1 MSRRGSG
8 PSRVGWPRPRAYM
21 RALFLAL
28 LLLVLG
34 THVSA
39 APQPGVVHFTAV
51 ADLASTSNASAVLNG
66 INTIDSDFTLAL
78 GDLSYGATGQEQS
91 WCDFVTSRVGAG
103 YPFELVAGNHESNGQ
118 NGNINDFSACLPNQ
132 LPGAIGTYG
141 RQYYV
146 DVPAENPI
154 ARFIMVSP
162 GLPFPDGTIWN
173 YNSGSARY
181 VWTANAIDGARSA
194 SIPWVVVGMHKP
206 CITVGM
212 YTCESGADLFNL
224 LVNKRVDLVL
234 SGHEHTYQRSHQI
247 AQGVGCATVVPASY
261 DADCVE
267 DSDAAFTQGAG
278 SVFAVV
284 GTGGNS
290 LYNVNAADAEAAY
303 FDSTAGLN
311 QSAVWGSLDVEATD
325 DSLQASFI
333 RAAGATFTD
342 SFTITRDTTPNVPPV
357 ASFTSSCTDLT
368 CSFDASASSDS
379 DGTIASYAWD
389 FGDGTTGSG
398 QTTSHTYATAGS
410 KTIGLTVTDNG
421 GQTGSTTRNVT
432 VTAPPTT
439 TFVSDQFSRTVTN
452 GFGSA
457 PTGGAWTFTGAAANL
472 SVGSGIGN
480 IRLPAGYG
488 QQVNLASVSAPQS
501 DLLLSFGLEKAATG
515 GGVQVSAYGRRVSG
529 QGGYGGKAKIASNGA
544 VTVELVRQAST
555 GAETSIQAGAATGVT
570 YAVGDL
576 LNVRVQVLGT
586 SPTTVRAKVWKVGTV
601 EPATW
606 QRSVTD
612 TTAGLQASGSV
623 GLFGY
628 HSSSATNAPNTVRL
642 DELVVNA
649 P

>member
-1 MSRRGSG
+1 MRSTMIQRLVGIQAAAVMAAVVVVSSPAAAQPAGPSWTAYVANFDSDTVTPINVASNVAGTPIEVGEGPAAVAITPDAATAYVVNNGSG
-8 PSRVGWPRPRAYM
+8 TVTPIDVASNTAGEAIDVGDDPI
-21 RALFLAL
+21 
-28 LLLVLG
+28 
-34 THVSA
+34 
-39 APQPGVVHFTAV
+39 AV
-51 ADLASTSNASAVLNG
+51 AIIPDGSTAYVVNQFSDDVTLIDVATNTAGATIEVGDDPNGIAITPDGTTAYVVNGLSDDVTPIDLASNTAGTAIHVGSAPAAIAITPDGATVYVANFLSDDVTPIDVASNTAG
-66 INTIDSDFTLAL
+66 TPIDAGDEPFAL
-78 GDLSYGATGQEQS
+78 GVTPDGATV
-91 WCDFVTSRVGAG
+91 FVANSFAGAVT
-103 YPFELVAGNHESNGQ
+103 PIDVATNTAGTPIDAGDEPAGV
-118 NGNINDFSACLPNQ
+118 
-132 LPGAIGTYG
+132 AIT
-141 RQYYV
+141 
-146 DVPAENPI
+146 
-154 ARFIMVSP
+154 
-162 GLPFPDGTIWN
+162 PDG
-173 YNSGSARY
+173 A
-181 VWTANAIDGARSA
+181 TAYIANHNANQVTPIDVATRTAGTPIDVGVLPLGIAITPDQAPAAALTVIRGA
-194 SIPWVVVGMHKP
+194 
-206 CITVGM
+206 
-212 YTCESGADLFNL
+212 
-224 LVNKRVDLVL
+224 
-234 SGHEHTYQRSHQI
+234 
-247 AQGVGCATVVPASY
+247 
-261 DADCVE
+261 
-267 DSDAAFTQGAG
+267 AG
-278 SVFAVV
+278 SPTV
-284 GTGGNS
+284 
-290 LYNVNAADAEAAY
+290 
-303 FDSTAGLN
+303 
-311 QSAVWGSLDVEATD
+311 
-325 DSLQASFI
+325 
-333 RAAGATFTD
+333 
-342 SFTITRDTTPNVPPV
+342 
-357 ASFTSSCTDLT
+357 
-368 CSFDASASSDS
+368 FDASASTVRF
-379 DGTIASYAWD
+379 GTIASYAWD